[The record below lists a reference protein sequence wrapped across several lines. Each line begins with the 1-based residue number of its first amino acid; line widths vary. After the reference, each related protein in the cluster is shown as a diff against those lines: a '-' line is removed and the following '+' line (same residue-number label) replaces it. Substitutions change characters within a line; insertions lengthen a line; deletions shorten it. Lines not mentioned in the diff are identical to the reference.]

1 MKVDLR
7 SALHLPL
14 QPLPLLPRHPRRTV
28 TVLLLEYPH
37 LLDSLSHW
45 VVFTNIYKVHGNF
58 INRDLGAPVS
68 PSGRMVAKTD
78 SRELLRCGVNPLGK

>member
-1 MKVDLR
+1 MDMPGSDQHQRTKKAKKVDLR

-37 LLDSLSHW
+37 LLDSLSHC
-45 VVFTNIYKVHGNF
+45 
-58 INRDLGAPVS
+58 L
-68 PSGRMVAKTD
+68 
-78 SRELLRCGVNPLGK
+78 